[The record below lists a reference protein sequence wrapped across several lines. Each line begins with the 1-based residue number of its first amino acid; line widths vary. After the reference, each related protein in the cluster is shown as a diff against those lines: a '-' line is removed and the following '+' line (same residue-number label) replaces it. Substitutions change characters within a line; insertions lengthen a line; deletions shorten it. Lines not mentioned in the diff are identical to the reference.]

1 MKTLF
6 STLALA
12 SVLASASFGQAILTP
27 TTLSAAIT
35 SVKSKNIV
43 VASVGS
49 GASVIAPPSVTGN
62 PYSTLYIDKEAMTVE
77 AVNGTTV
84 TVIRG
89 QNGTSASFHASGAY
103 VFSGPPQAFAVGSA
117 DNAGQMFGPPPI
129 AGGACAR
136 VQAVGGLPPVTY
148 LPSINVET
156 GVISDCV
163 GGVWVNGVS
172 TQSTQY
178 RLNFPTVG
186 AVAYTGLNTN
196 GTAVGA
202 TTVYC
207 TEIDLPYNKL
217 ITGLGFLEGTTVTG
231 NARYSILYD
240 ATGNA
245 LANGALTGT
254 ASATAS
260 VFEPFAFTAK
270 YFAVGPARYFGCLQD
285 NAVGST
291 TVRMAVTGIDDNILT
306 KGQTGATF
314 GTVPALAVPTAFNS
328 AVGPYLYVY

>member
-1 MKTLF
+1 MKNICIAFAAGL
-6 STLALA
+6 LGIAAHL
-12 SVLASASFGQAILTP
+12 SAQTILTP
-27 TTLSAAIT
+27 TTLSAAVT
-35 SVKSKNIV
+35 SLKSKNIV

-49 GASVIAPPSVTGN
+49 GASIIAPPSVNGN
-62 PYSTLYIDKEAMTVE
+62 PFSSLYIDKELLTVE

-89 QNGTSASFHASGAY
+89 QGGTSATYHASGAL
-103 VFSGPPQAFAVGSA
+103 VFVGPPQAFAVGSA
-117 DNAGQMFGPPPI
+117 DNAGQSFGPPPI
-129 AGGACAR
+129 AGGSCTR
-136 VQAVGGLPPVTY
+136 GNLLY
-148 LPSINVET
+148 LPSVNVET
-156 GVISDCV
+156 GVISDCL

-172 TQSTQY
+172 TQSTQF
-178 RLNFPTVG
+178 RLNFPPIG
-186 AVAYTGLNTN
+186 SVAYTGLNTN
-196 GTAVGA
+196 GTAVGS

-217 ITGLGFLEGTTVTG
+217 ITGLAFLEGTTVTG
-231 NARYSILYD
+231 NARYPILYD

-260 VFEPFAFTAK
+260 IFEPIAFTAK
-270 YFAVGPARYFGCLQD
+270 YFAVGPARYYGCLQD

-291 TVRMAVTGIDDNILT
+291 TVRMMVTGINDNVLT
-306 KGQTGATF
+306 KGQTSATF
-314 GTVPALAVPTAFNS
+314 GTVPALTVPTGFTT